1 MIDYFIGIVKET
13 HEQEIILDIGTMGI
27 ALQVAQSHNFETN
40 NPIKVYSY
48 LHWNAENGPSM
59 FGFAHVME
67 RSVFKVI
74 IGCSGIGPKI
84 ALAILADLGAQNF
97 LHAISTEDDQALS
110 KVNGI
115 GKKKAEQIIVQLK
128 HKVANLIETGAVDVS
143 DIKDISYF
151 NDVSLA
157 LQSLNYSRIEIGRA
171 MEYVKKNI
179 KGENATFDVLL
190 RQALSYLSKQMSS

>member
-1 MIDYFIGIVKET
+1 MIDYFIGIVKEA

-59 FGFAHVME
+59 FGFAHAME

-171 MEYVKKNI
+171 MEYVKKNV
-179 KGENATFDVLL
+179 KSDNMTFDVLL
-190 RQALSYLSKQMSS
+190 RQALSYLSKQMNS